1 MGRIRRDQSQIR
13 LLSRRGPGF
22 GAVGAVNSNLTAH
35 SKKPN
40 TVNNNSSAMYENYQ
54 VEQKAM
60 KQGTAQLS

>member
-13 LLSRRGPGF
+13 LLSLRGRTGF
-22 GAVGAVNSNLTAH
+22 GAVNSNLTAH

-60 KQGTAQLS
+60 KQGRAQLS